1 MIALRRIVILLAC
14 LGAGAASAWAH
25 AHLVRAQPNADAA
38 IRAAPAEVR
47 LWFTEPLES
56 RLSEIQVLDAARRRV
71 DRADPRLDAD
81 DAKVLSVALGA
92 LPPGAYRVVW
102 KAVSRDGHVT
112 HGDYGFT
119 VVADGT
125 VR

>member
-1 MIALRRIVILLAC
+1 MAVLGRVVILITCFAV
-14 LGAGAASAWAH
+14 GAASAWAH
-25 AHLVRAQPNADAA
+25 AHLVRAQPGADAA
-38 IRAAPAEVR
+38 IRAAPVEVR
-47 LWFTEPLES
+47 LWFTEPLEA
-56 RLSEIQVLDAARRRV
+56 RLSEIKVLDAAEHRV
-71 DRADPRLDAD
+71 DRADPRLDPS

-92 LPPGAYRVVW
+92 LPAGAYRVVW

-119 VVADGT
+119 VVPDGA